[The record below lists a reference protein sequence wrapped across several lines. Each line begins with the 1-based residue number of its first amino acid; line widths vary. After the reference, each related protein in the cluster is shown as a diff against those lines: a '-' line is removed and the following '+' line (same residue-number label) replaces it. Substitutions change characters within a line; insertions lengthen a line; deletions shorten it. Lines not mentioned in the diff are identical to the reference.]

1 MNKSPVLVALIAVC
15 LLALVPQARAQSYG
29 TALGLRFG
37 NQSEYRSLGLTVQQ
51 RVKKGLTLEGIV
63 QSDFNNNTTVHGLI
77 KKHDRLI
84 SKRFNYYYGTG
95 LSAGTEVSIIK
106 DPASREI
113 TSTYGNAT
121 VGVDLI
127 AGVEITLL
135 KVNISLDYKPNI
147 NLVGRNPWYT
157 GQVGIS
163 VRSVIVKGSTQNKKK
178 RQKNRAKKRKSNTHT
193 PFFKNI
199 IQDVKEVF

>member
-1 MNKSPVLVALIAVC
+1 MNKSTVIVALIAVC
-15 LLALVPQARAQSYG
+15 LLALVPKSGAQSYG

-37 NQSEYRSLGLTVQQ
+37 NQSDYRSLGLTAQQ
-51 RVKKGLTLEGIV
+51 RIKKGLTLEGIV

-95 LSAGTEVSIIK
+95 LSAGNEVSVTK
-106 DPASREI
+106 DPATREI

-121 VGVDLI
+121 VGVDLMV
-127 AGVEITLL
+127 GVEITLL
-135 KVNISLDYKPNI
+135 KANISLDYKPNI
-147 NLVGRNPWYT
+147 NLIGRNPWYT

-163 VRSVIVKGSTQNKKK
+163 VRSVVVKGATQNKKI
-178 RQKNRAKKRKSNTHT
+178 RQKNRAKKRKDNANI

-199 IQDVKEVF
+199 IQDVKGVF